1 MAGDGHA
8 GTWVV
13 VYVGVREGMMSVF
26 VFGGGVGGGAG
37 ACCSAAGAASLHRSV
52 QGAAIAKRATL

>member
-13 VYVGVREGMMSVF
+13 VYVGVREGM
-26 VFGGGVGGGAG
+26 
-37 ACCSAAGAASLHRSV
+37 RSV
-52 QGAAIAKRATL
+52 REVPHAVSEHCAVLNQSSSGSADKLR

>member
-13 VYVGVREGMMSVF
+13 VYVGVREGMRSVC
-26 VFGGGVGGGAG
+26 FGGGVGGNK
-37 ACCSAAGAASLHRSV
+37 
-52 QGAAIAKRATL
+52 IKIKNKNKNN